1 MIRINLL
8 PIRKSRKKE
17 AGQKQLAILAACVLA
32 ALGGNWLWYSDLDG
46 KLTEKR
52 QAVAK
57 LKTEIAQLDSIIGE
71 ITNIKKDQ
79 KDLEEKLAVLERL
92 RKGRTGPVKMLDALA
107 TLMPERVWI
116 REVDEK
122 GGSLTLRGYAVTNE
136 DLADLMREMKRN
148 QFFQEPALKRASQVE
163 DRESGTRVI
172 EFELSCA
179 VNFSA

>member
-8 PIRKSRKKE
+8 PTRKSRKKE
-17 AGQKQLAILAACVLA
+17 AGRKQLAILAACVLV
-32 ALGGNWLWYSDLDG
+32 ALAGNWLWYSNLDG
-46 KLTEKR
+46 ALQEKK

-57 LKTEIAQLDSIIGE
+57 LQSEIAQLDSIIGE

-107 TLMPERVWI
+107 MLMPERVWI
-116 REVDEK
+116 REMDEK
-122 GGSLTLRGYAVTNE
+122 GGALTLRGYAVTNE

-148 QFFQEPALKRASQVE
+148 EFFSEPALKRASQVE
-163 DRESGTRVI
+163 NRDTGTRVI
-172 EFELSCA
+172 EFELSCG

>member
-8 PIRKSRKKE
+8 PTRQARKKE
-17 AGQKQLAILAACVLA
+17 EGRKQLAILAACVIA
-32 ALGGNWLWYSDLDG
+32 ALGGNYLWYSNLDG
-46 KLTEKR
+46 TLTEMK
-52 QAVAK
+52 QAVSK
-57 LKTEIAQLDSIIGE
+57 LQSEIKQLDSIIGE

-116 REVDEK
+116 RELDEK

-136 DLADLMREMKRN
+136 DLADFMREIKKN
-148 QFFQEPALKRASQVE
+148 DLFSEPALKRASQVE
-163 DRESGTRVI
+163 NRDNGTRVI
-172 EFELSCA
+172 EFELSCG